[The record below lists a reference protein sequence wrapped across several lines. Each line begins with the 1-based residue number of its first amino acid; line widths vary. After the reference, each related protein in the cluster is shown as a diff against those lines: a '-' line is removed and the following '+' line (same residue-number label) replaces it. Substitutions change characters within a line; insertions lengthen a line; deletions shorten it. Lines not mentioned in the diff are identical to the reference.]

1 MKLSE
6 RYRPAR
12 LCQVAGQRAVRVL
25 EGFLLEPYPACWLLD
40 GAPGV
45 GKTSTAFAL
54 ANELGCEDEF
64 SGREV
69 VIGSE
74 LSVDAAR
81 TLFQRTLRC
90 TPLQPIKVPAWHCL
104 VIEELE
110 YVSDQ
115 CCRFLKTALETGL
128 PARCVV
134 VATSNNTAK
143 LPQALRER
151 FTLLSFGSG
160 EAFANEAQDVVA
172 AIWDAETRGEPLP
185 AGWQSWGWEGESY
198 SMRAA
203 LDAVQQE
210 LLLKGARREQAHT
223 IAVAS

>member
-6 RYRPAR
+6 RYRPA
-12 LCQVAGQRAVRVL
+12 LLSQVAGQRAVRVL
-25 EGFLLEPYPACWLLD
+25 QGFLLEPYPSCWLCD
-40 GAPGV
+40 GPPGV

-81 TLFQRTLRC
+81 TLFKQTLRR
-90 TPLQPIKVPAWHCL
+90 TPLCPRRTPAWHCL

-110 YVSDQ
+110 LVSAQ
-115 CCRFLKTALETGL
+115 CATFLKVAMETDL

-172 AIWDAETRGEPLP
+172 AIWDAETRGEPMP
-185 AGWQSWGWEGESY
+185 AGWQSWGWEGDSY

-210 LLLKGARREQAHT
+210 LLLKGSRREQTHAN
-223 IAVAS
+223 AVA

>member
-1 MKLSE
+1 MKLATK
-6 RYRPAR
+6 YRPA
-12 LCQVAGQRAVRVL
+12 LLSQVAGQRAVRVL
-25 EGFLLEPYPACWLLD
+25 QGWLLEPYPCCWILA
-40 GAPGV
+40 GEPGT

-104 VIEELE
+104 IIEELE
-110 YVSDQ
+110 LVSAQ
-115 CCRFLKTALETGL
+115 CVTFLKVALETQL
-128 PARCVV
+128 PNRCVV

-172 AIWDAETRGEPLP
+172 AIWDAETGGEDMP
-185 AGWQSWGWEGESY
+185 AGWQAWGWEGDSY

-203 LDAVQQE
+203 LDEVQTN

-223 IAVAS
+223 VAVG

>member
-6 RYRPAR
+6 RYRPSR
-12 LCQVAGQRAVRVL
+12 LSQVAGQRAVRVL

-90 TPLQPIKVPAWHCL
+90 TPLQPLKVPAWHCL
-104 VIEELE
+104 IIEELE
-110 YVSDQ
+110 LVSSQ
-115 CCRFLKTALETGL
+115 CATFLKVALETAL

-160 EAFANEAQDVVA
+160 DAFASEAQDVVA
-172 AIWDAETRGEPLP
+172 AIWDAETKGEPLP
-185 AGWQSWGWEGESY
+185 AGWESWGWEGESY

-210 LLLKGARREQAHT
+210 LLLKGARREQ
-223 IAVAS
+223 VFVS

>member
-1 MKLSE
+1 VKLSE
-6 RYRPAR
+6 KYRPS
-12 LCQVAGQRAVRVL
+12 LLSQVAGQRAVRVL
-25 EGFLLEPYPACWLLD
+25 QGWLLEPYPACFCLE
-40 GAPGV
+40 GAPGT

-90 TPLQPIKVPAWHCL
+90 TPLQPLKVPAWHCL
-104 VIEELE
+104 IIEELE
-110 YVSDQ
+110 LVSPQ
-115 CCRFLKTALETGL
+115 CVTFLKVALETGL

-160 EAFANEAQDVVA
+160 EAFANEAGDVVA
-172 AIWDAETRGEPLP
+172 AIWDAETHGEPLP
-185 AGWQSWGWEGESY
+185 AGWQSWGWEGDSY

-223 IAVAS
+223 VTV

>member
-1 MKLSE
+1 VKLSE
-6 RYRPAR
+6 KYRPSR
-12 LCQVAGQRAVRVL
+12 LSQVAGQRPVRVL
-25 EGFLLEPYPACWLLD
+25 EGWLIEPYPCCWILA
-40 GAPGV
+40 GEPGT

-90 TPLQPIKVPAWHCL
+90 TPLQPLRLPAWHCL
-104 VIEELE
+104 IIEELE
-110 YVSDQ
+110 LVSPQ
-115 CCRFLKTALETGL
+115 CVTFLKVALETGL

-172 AIWDAETRGEPLP
+172 AIWDAETKGIPLP
-185 AGWQSWGWEGESY
+185 ADWNSWGWEGDSY

-210 LLLKGARREQAHT
+210 LLLKGARKCL
-223 IAVAS
+223 VS